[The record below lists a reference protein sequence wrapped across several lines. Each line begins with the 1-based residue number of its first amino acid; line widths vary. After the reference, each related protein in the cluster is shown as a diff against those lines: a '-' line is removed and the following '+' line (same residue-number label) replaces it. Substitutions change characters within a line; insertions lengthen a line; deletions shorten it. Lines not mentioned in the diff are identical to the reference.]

1 MTISQLQRL
10 RRILVSVGLALSG
23 VCGAGLVWAGETP
36 EPPPAA
42 IVAAP
47 AVSAAPE
54 AVTPPAAPPP
64 LTKLQVL
71 SNRASE
77 LALRAIGMLGINYK
91 YGGNTPENGLDC
103 SGLVRYVFK
112 ESWGANLPRT
122 AVEISHVGEKI
133 DSKDLQPGDLV
144 FYNTLKRGF
153 SHVGIYLGDNK
164 FIHAPSSGGQVRI
177 ESMDL
182 GYWKKRF
189 NGARRVSDPAQ
200 Q

>member
-36 EPPPAA
+36 EPPPA

-54 AVTPPAAPPP
+54 VVTPPAAPPP

-71 SNRASE
+71 SNRASG
-77 LALRAIGMLGINYK
+77 LALRDIGMLGIHYK
-91 YGGNTPENGLDC
+91 YGDNTPENGLDC

-122 AVEISHVGEKI
+122 AVEISH
-133 DSKDLQPGDLV
+133 
-144 FYNTLKRGF
+144 
-153 SHVGIYLGDNK
+153 
-164 FIHAPSSGGQVRI
+164 
-177 ESMDL
+177 
-182 GYWKKRF
+182 
-189 NGARRVSDPAQ
+189 
-200 Q
+200 